1 MPPVHDLKIQS
12 CFYLYTKAYW
22 LSSQYYNMYRV
33 AYISFGV
40 TLCELY
46 RSEQEFISVFYG
58 LIAIELPPHL
68 NF

>member
-1 MPPVHDLKIQS
+1 
-12 CFYLYTKAYW
+12 
-22 LSSQYYNMYRV
+22 MYRV

-46 RSEQEFISVFYG
+46 RGEQEFISVFYG
-58 LIAIELPPHL
+58 LIAIELPLHL